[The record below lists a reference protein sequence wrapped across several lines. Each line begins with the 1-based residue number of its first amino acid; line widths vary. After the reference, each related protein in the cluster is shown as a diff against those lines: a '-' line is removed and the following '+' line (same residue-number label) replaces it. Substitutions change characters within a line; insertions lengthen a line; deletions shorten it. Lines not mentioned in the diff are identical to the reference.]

1 MIVAQVAVE
10 LYLLTESSRKVLRF
24 AEMSAEILIPLL
36 PEGVCY
42 QLVKQ
47 GSTYRWDVEQ
57 LLSLHQVCFPDLKT
71 WLLDVPNWTHLMCR
85 TVGEA

>member
-1 MIVAQVAVE
+1 LEFAETYHMIVALVAVE

-42 QLVKQ
+42 QLVK
-47 GSTYRWDVEQ
+47 
-57 LLSLHQVCFPDLKT
+57 
-71 WLLDVPNWTHLMCR
+71 
-85 TVGEA
+85 